1 MTTHDATG
9 KALTVLGPIDPNDLG
24 MTITHEHL
32 LIELGAAYV
41 PPVNEEGERQAEEP
55 LALDNLGWVSVNWAS
70 SKDNLVYQ
78 DVETAKREVAHYKN
92 AGGQS
97 LVDATTVGIERDPEA
112 LAEISRASDVN
123 IIMGAGFYV
132 GPSHPKDFSDRSVDS
147 VTEEIIRDVQVGVGD
162 TGIRCGII
170 GEIGCS
176 WPWTDDEKK
185 SVTAAVAGQRATGAP
200 LLIPPGRDQK
210 APAEIVNLID
220 REGGDLSR
228 TIMSHV
234 DIRIHEREILREL
247 ATTGIYI
254 EFDTFGL
261 NTPFQPHALE
271 LFMPS
276 DSQRITKVKWLIED
290 GHLERIVLAHDI
302 CTKHRQRTYGGHGL
316 DYIPAN
322 VTNWMKIQGITQAQ
336 INTMLIEN
344 PRRVLTFA

>member
-1 MTTHDATG
+1 MIAPDTTG

-32 LIELGAAYV
+32 LIELSAAYV
-41 PPVNEEGERQAEEP
+41 PPVNEEGRRLTDEP

-78 DVETAKREVAHYKN
+78 DVETAKREVAQYKN
-92 AGGQS
+92 AGGQT

-112 LAEISRASDVN
+112 LAEISRTSGVN
-123 IIMGAGFYV
+123 IIMGAGYYV
-132 GPSHPKDFSDRSVDS
+132 GPSHPEDFSNRSVDS
-147 VTEEIIRDVQVGVGD
+147 ITEEIIRDLQVGVGG

-176 WPWTDDEKK
+176 WPWTNDEKK
-185 SVTAAVAGQRATGAP
+185 SVTAAVAAQRATGAP
-200 LLIPPGRDQK
+200 LLIHPGRDQK
-210 APAEIVNLID
+210 APIEIVNLIE
-220 REGGDLSR
+220 REGGDLNR

-234 DIRIHEREILREL
+234 DIRIYEREILREL
-247 ATTGIYI
+247 AATGIYI

-261 NTPFQPHALE
+261 DSPFQPHALE

-276 DSQRITKVKWLIED
+276 DSQRIDKVMWLIED
-290 GHLERIVLAHDI
+290 GYVERTVLAHDI

-316 DYIPAN
+316 DHIPTN

-336 INTMLIEN
+336 IDTMLVEN
-344 PRRVLTFA
+344 PKRVLTFA

>member
-1 MTTHDATG
+1 MTTPDATG
-9 KALTVLGPIDPNDLG
+9 KALTVLGPIDPSDLG

-32 LIELGAAYV
+32 LIELSAAYV
-41 PPVNEEGERQAEEP
+41 PPVNEEGRRLTDEP
-55 LALDNLGWVSVNWAS
+55 LALDNLGWVRVNWAS

-78 DVETAKREVAHYKN
+78 DVEAAKREVAHYKN

-112 LAEISRASDVN
+112 LAEIGRTSGVN
-123 IIMGAGFYV
+123 IVMGAGYYV
-132 GPSHPKDFSDRSVDS
+132 GPSHPKDFSSRGVDS
-147 VTEEIIRDVQVGVGD
+147 ITGEIIHDIQVGVGD

-176 WPWTDDEKK
+176 WPWTDDENK
-185 SVTAAVAGQRATGAP
+185 SVTAAVAAQRATGAP
-200 LLIPPGRDQK
+200 LLIHPGRDQK
-210 APAEIVNLID
+210 APIEIVNFID

-247 ATTGIYI
+247 AATGIYI

-261 NTPFQPHALE
+261 DSPFQPHALE
-271 LFMPS
+271 YFMPS
-276 DSQRITKVKWLIED
+276 DSQRIEKVGWLIED

-302 CTKHRQRTYGGHGL
+302 CTKHRQRDYGGHGL

-322 VTNWMKIQGITQAQ
+322 VTNWMKLQGITQAQ
-336 INTMLIEN
+336 VDTMLIEN
-344 PRRVLTFA
+344 PKRVLAFA